1 MTISISLL
9 LSIFNQA
16 ITITLIF
23 TQPIT
28 ITLDLQSAYYYYSK
42 FPVSLLL
49 LLQMV
54 GNHSKNKH
62 IILQI
67 FRISVHK
74 VYGMMLNGLTSCSVV
89 LKNVRL

>member
-42 FPVSLLL
+42 FSVSLVLLL
-49 LLQMV
+49 LLQMG
-54 GNHSKNKH
+54 GNHYKSKH
-62 IILQI
+62 IILNKQFI
-67 FRISVHK
+67 NIYECK
-74 VYGMMLNGLTSCSVV
+74 C
-89 LKNVRL
+89 LKYP